1 MIMLKNRFM
10 RLLTTIIFSAVLIV
24 GASAI
29 EIISNKLDWEW
40 NIPDGSIFFTTML
53 TVAVCLV
60 GQFFGDIMDVDGWF
74 NNLFVTLLKRVLFFA
89 VALGALSS
97 YSQKIKEQL

>member
-29 EIISNKLDWEW
+29 EIISTNFDWEW

-60 GQFFGDIMDVDGWF
+60 GQFFGDIMDVDAQMMADPVHIILAYF
-74 NNLFVTLLKRVLFFA
+74 LFFFDKSK
-89 VALGALSS
+89 L
-97 YSQKIKEQL
+97 Y